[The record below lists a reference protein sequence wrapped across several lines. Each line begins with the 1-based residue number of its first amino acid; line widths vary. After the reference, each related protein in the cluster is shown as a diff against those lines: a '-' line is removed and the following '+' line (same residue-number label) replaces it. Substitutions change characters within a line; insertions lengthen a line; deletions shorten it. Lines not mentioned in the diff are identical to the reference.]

1 MEEKEQ
7 SEYLKQLQLELD
19 APIETVQQFRKA
31 REYCR
36 LISRLGVGNSIAAYV
51 VDELREAA
59 TRYLRSG
66 DVEVEEARS
75 AFFESLGPFH
85 FLSDERVL
93 QVCEQ
98 LPEVTKNSEDV
109 PIALLYVYEQLLSSR
124 ERKQKPWLYN
134 QVRRFACALERHG
147 LLTESLIT
155 LSYADE
161 LANLH
166 FDSEEAR
173 LNDKLSFY
181 KTDEY
186 RNPLLESLDEVLKK
200 RSLFSSDLK
209 QLKTSI
215 EERIRH

>member
-98 LPEVTKNSEDV
+98 LPEVTKNSED
-109 PIALLYVYEQLLSSR
+109 
-124 ERKQKPWLYN
+124 
-134 QVRRFACALERHG
+134 
-147 LLTESLIT
+147 
-155 LSYADE
+155 
-161 LANLH
+161 
-166 FDSEEAR
+166 
-173 LNDKLSFY
+173 
-181 KTDEY
+181 
-186 RNPLLESLDEVLKK
+186 
-200 RSLFSSDLK
+200 
-209 QLKTSI
+209 
-215 EERIRH
+215 